1 MSQCGGDANKNLPE
15 EGGISSV
22 DREPLDSCRGD
33 SGNDGD
39 ETEADS
45 ILSLRGLGK
54 DIWEDEEAD
63 DYVRRLR
70 GEWRWVIANR

>member
-1 MSQCGGDANKNLPE
+1 MSQCGGAANKNLPE

-22 DREPLDSCRGD
+22 YKEPLDSCCGD

-39 ETEADS
+39 ETETDP
-45 ILSLRGLGK
+45 ILSLHGLGK
-54 DIWEDEEAD
+54 DIWADEEAD

-70 GEWRWVIANR
+70 GEWR

>member
-1 MSQCGGDANKNLPE
+1 MSQCGGAANKNLPE

-22 DREPLDSCRGD
+22 YKEPLDSCRGD

-39 ETEADS
+39 ETETDP

-54 DIWEDEEAD
+54 DIWADEEAD

-70 GEWRWVIANR
+70 GEWR